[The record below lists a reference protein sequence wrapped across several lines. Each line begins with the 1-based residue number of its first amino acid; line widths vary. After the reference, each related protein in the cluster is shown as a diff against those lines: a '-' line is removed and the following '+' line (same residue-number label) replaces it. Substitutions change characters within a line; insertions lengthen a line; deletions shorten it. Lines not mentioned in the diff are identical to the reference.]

1 MAEIYP
7 LRASGD
13 LAGRK
18 CDQKKCPRYA
28 RWAITP
34 MGMPIPPARA
44 CGLHLSVIIK
54 GVRYT
59 HGKAVIVQEIPGNW
73 LGNGAELAAR
83 NGETYQVT
91 FGNNKGAS

>member
-7 LRASGD
+7 LRASGE

-28 RWAITP
+28 RWAVSS
-34 MGMPIPPARA
+34 MGMFTPPSLS
-44 CGLHLSVIIK
+44 CGQHLSVIIK
-54 GVRYT
+54 GLRYT
-59 HGKAVIVQEIPGNW
+59 NQKAVIVQEIPGNW
-73 LGNGAELAAR
+73 LGNGAELAAK

-91 FGNNKGAS
+91 FGHERS